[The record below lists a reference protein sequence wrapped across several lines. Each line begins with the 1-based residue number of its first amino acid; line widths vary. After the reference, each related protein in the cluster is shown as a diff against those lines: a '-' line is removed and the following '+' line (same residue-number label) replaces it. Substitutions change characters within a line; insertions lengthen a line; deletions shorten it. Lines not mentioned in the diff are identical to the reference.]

1 MVICKRTANAYHP
14 MSSKRLDLIRGD
26 GRIRYLELLDNPQQ
40 NKGTALTD
48 EKREQLDLVGLL
60 PDSVEDIDTQH
71 KRVLGHL
78 AQKPTEF
85 ERYLFLIK
93 LSDRNER
100 LFHKV
105 LMSGQIRF
113 LLPSDSRRRLLEMW
127 SHLRSV
133 VRRADVEQ
141 SKGTSRAAA

>member
-1 MVICKRTANAYHP
+1 MPATQLTKRNF
-14 MSSKRLDLIRGD
+14 RG
-26 GRIRYLELLDNPQQ
+26 IELLDNWKQ

-60 PDSVEDIDTQH
+60 PDSVEDIDTQL

-78 AQKPTEF
+78 AQKSTEL
-85 ERYLFLIK
+85 ERYLLLIT
-93 LSDRNER
+93 LRNQNER
-100 LFHKV
+100 LFHKI
-105 LMSGQIRF
+105 LMSERIRF

-133 VRRADVEQ
+133 VRRADVDQ

>member
-1 MVICKRTANAYHP
+1 MPATQLTKRNF
-14 MSSKRLDLIRGD
+14 RG
-26 GRIRYLELLDNPQQ
+26 IELLDNWKQ

-60 PDSVEDIDTQH
+60 PDSVEDIDTQL

-78 AQKPTEF
+78 AQKSTEL
-85 ERYLFLIK
+85 ERYLLLIT
-93 LSDRNER
+93 LRNRNER
-100 LFHKV
+100 LFHKI
-105 LMSGQIRF
+105 LMSERIRF

-133 VRRADVEQ
+133 VRRADVDQ

>member
-1 MVICKRTANAYHP
+1 MPATQLTKRNF
-14 MSSKRLDLIRGD
+14 RG
-26 GRIRYLELLDNPQQ
+26 IELLDNWKQ

-60 PDSVEDIDTQH
+60 PDSVEDIDTQL

-78 AQKPTEF
+78 AQKSTEL
-85 ERYLFLIK
+85 ERYLLLIT
-93 LSDRNER
+93 LRNRNER
-100 LFHKV
+100 LFHKI
-105 LMSGQIRF
+105 LMSERIRF

>member
-1 MVICKRTANAYHP
+1 MPATQFTKRNF
-14 MSSKRLDLIRGD
+14 RG
-26 GRIRYLELLDNPQQ
+26 IELLDNWKQ

-60 PDSVEDIDTQH
+60 PDSVEDIDTQL

-78 AQKPTEF
+78 AQKSTEL
-85 ERYLFLIK
+85 ERYLLLIT
-93 LSDRNER
+93 LRNRNER
-100 LFHKV
+100 LFHKI
-105 LMSGQIRF
+105 LMSERIRF

-133 VRRADVEQ
+133 VRRADVDQ

>member
-1 MVICKRTANAYHP
+1 MPATQLTKRNF
-14 MSSKRLDLIRGD
+14 RG
-26 GRIRYLELLDNPQQ
+26 IELLDNWKQ

-60 PDSVEDIDTQH
+60 PDSVEDIDTQL
-71 KRVLGHL
+71 KRVLGYL
-78 AQKPTEF
+78 AQKSTEL
-85 ERYLFLIK
+85 ERYLLLIT
-93 LSDRNER
+93 LRNQNER
-100 LFHKV
+100 LFHKI
-105 LMSGQIRF
+105 LMSERIRF

-133 VRRADVEQ
+133 VRRADVDQ